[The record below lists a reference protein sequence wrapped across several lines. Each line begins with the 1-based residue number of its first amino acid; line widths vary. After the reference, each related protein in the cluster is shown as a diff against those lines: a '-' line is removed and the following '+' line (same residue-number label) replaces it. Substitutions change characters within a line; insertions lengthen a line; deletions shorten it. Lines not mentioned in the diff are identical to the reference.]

1 MKKYLNFT
9 RWIKLITQKVLGY
22 LLFYIDDPKKR
33 KEAFLLL
40 NKQAKEKPVSLAGH
54 HRQQTLFDDVRAVV

>member
-33 KEAFLLL
+33 KEAFHLL
-40 NKQAKEKPVSLAGH
+40 NKQAKEKPVQAH
-54 HRQQTLFDDVRAVV
+54 RRQQTLFDDVRAVV